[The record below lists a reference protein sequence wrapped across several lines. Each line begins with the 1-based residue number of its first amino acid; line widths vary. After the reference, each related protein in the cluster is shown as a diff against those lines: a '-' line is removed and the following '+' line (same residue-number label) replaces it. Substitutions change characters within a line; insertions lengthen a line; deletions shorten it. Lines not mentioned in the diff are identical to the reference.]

1 MIAPQHG
8 NVTLLVGKFAL
19 ARVLKITPTVVKG
32 PSYEL
37 SGMEF
42 NECIGLLS
50 PGVNAFA
57 DCFQKAS
64 AINVLKLRVE
74 AVSSRIFVDTGI
86 LFELS
91 GQHRHVVRRNSL

>member
-1 MIAPQHG
+1 VHYRKCTFPESRG
-8 NVTLLVGKFAL
+8 LET
-19 ARVLKITPTVVKG
+19 R
-32 PSYEL
+32 
-37 SGMEF
+37 
-42 NECIGLLS
+42 IGLLS

>member
-42 NECIGLLS
+42 NECIGLFS
-50 PGVNAFA
+50 P
-57 DCFQKAS
+57 
-64 AINVLKLRVE
+64 VE
-74 AVSSRIFVDTGI
+74 NGIDDDKPTSRD
-86 LFELS
+86 
-91 GQHRHVVRRNSL
+91 

>member
-42 NECIGLLS
+42 NECIGL
-50 PGVNAFA
+50 F
-57 DCFQKAS
+57 
-64 AINVLKLRVE
+64 
-74 AVSSRIFVDTGI
+74 SS
-86 LFELS
+86 FE
-91 GQHRHVVRRNSL
+91 

>member
-42 NECIGLLS
+42 NECIGLIWS
-50 PGVNAFA
+50 DRVN
-57 DCFQKAS
+57 Q
-64 AINVLKLRVE
+64 
-74 AVSSRIFVDTGI
+74 
-86 LFELS
+86 
-91 GQHRHVVRRNSL
+91 RNL